1 MRMSGDT
8 LIFNAEAIPVL
19 PGDETMILINRI
31 PGFKASETGVTYA
44 GRSIARTYVDGK
56 PLFGNDAS
64 TALQYLEAHEVIDIQ
79 IYEEPVDED
88 KFSGF
93 DSGRKQTVISLITR
107 SKPNRSTNIRAEA
120 GYGADIDKNAEGQ
133 HNSRYKASAEYRS
146 FAVGKQFN
154 IKAGSFNS
162 NTGNGYSRTTD
173 ASIGFLRTWKEKT
186 TLSGNY
192 HLNNNYRRT
201 QSISRQVY
209 FPSEQYQTRT
219 YDDTSQFT
227 NKDMTHNLSFM
238 LERRGKYNFLT
249 FRPSATFSIRSSNNY
264 RGALN
269 TIDGE
274 ELNRVRTSQRN
285 DTRSYSVNETLSWSK
300 SFNKS
305 QHRIYFTLIGGLS
318 QNDINGWQ
326 IDSVASNNERTYLNN
341 TTNGYNRSLSASV
354 NYSFNINQKN
364 YFSTEY
370 SISYVNSGSERIA
383 INQYTGQIDS
393 SLTSNYTQN
402 NTTHKVSVNYRRR
415 IKKISIT
422 STLQYKA
429 SLVNKDE
436 LFMDTHHDRVVFQS
450 IMPTLEIYYPIN
462 QKSRLSFNY
471 SGYTYQPSI
480 EQLRNELNYSN
491 PLYLSGGNPNLRQSR
506 VHSFGIH
513 YTRTNTTNASSLH
526 VSLTTSITRNAMA
539 MRQIFFTEETP
550 LPEYDGY
557 IASKGATLTLP
568 TNINGTK
575 SVRGGFDYS
584 RQLASLKSSLSI
596 SSSLNYSRTPSYI
609 GDKLY
614 VNDRIT
620 PDLSFN
626 IFNNQSAIYQI
637 GLGSTTAYNYTSNH
651 TSNIDR
657 ANNNTINQTINLN
670 GNLNIFKRL
679 YITANYNYSLYHN
692 FSYDDGDVNTHL
704 MNVTI
709 GYKFLKKR
717 QLDVNF
723 RVFDLLNQVD
733 NFSTSVMN
741 DYISYYWTQR
751 PGRYFMFNI
760 SYRLNK
766 LDKNVKIRV
775 PNVW

>member
-1 MRMSGDT
+1 M
-8 LIFNAEAIPVL
+8 
-19 PGDETMILINRI
+19 
-31 PGFKASETGVTYA
+31 
-44 GRSIARTYVDGK
+44 
-56 PLFGNDAS
+56 
-64 TALQYLEAHEVIDIQ
+64 
-79 IYEEPVDED
+79 
-88 KFSGF
+88 
-93 DSGRKQTVISLITR
+93 
-107 SKPNRSTNIRAEA
+107 
-120 GYGADIDKNAEGQ
+120 
-133 HNSRYKASAEYRS
+133 
-146 FAVGKQFN
+146 
-154 IKAGSFNS
+154 
-162 NTGNGYSRTTD
+162 
-173 ASIGFLRTWKEKT
+173 
-186 TLSGNY
+186 
-192 HLNNNYRRT
+192 
-201 QSISRQVY
+201 
-209 FPSEQYQTRT
+209 
-219 YDDTSQFT
+219 
-227 NKDMTHNLSFM
+227 
-238 LERRGKYNFLT
+238 
-249 FRPSATFSIRSSNNY
+249 
-264 RGALN
+264 
-269 TIDGE
+269 
-274 ELNRVRTSQRN
+274 
-285 DTRSYSVNETLSWSK
+285 
-300 SFNKS
+300 
-305 QHRIYFTLIGGLS
+305 
-318 QNDINGWQ
+318 
-326 IDSVASNNERTYLNN
+326 
-341 TTNGYNRSLSASV
+341 
-354 NYSFNINQKN
+354 
-364 YFSTEY
+364 
-370 SISYVNSGSERIA
+370 
-383 INQYTGQIDS
+383 
-393 SLTSNYTQN
+393 
-402 NTTHKVSVNYRRR
+402 
-415 IKKISIT
+415 
-422 STLQYKA
+422 QYKA

-480 EQLRNELNYSN
+480 EQMRNELSYSN
-491 PLYLSGGNPNLRQSR
+491 PLFLSGGNANNLRQS
-506 VHSFGIH
+506 HTHTLNILYMYH
-513 YTRTNTTNASSLH
+513 NPDNTSSLNVRLNAS
-526 VSLTTSITRNAMA
+526 VTRNAIA
-539 MRQIFFTEETP
+539 VRQIFFTKETV

-557 IASKGATLTLP
+557 VASTGATLTLP
-568 TNINGTK
+568 TNINGMK
-575 SVRGGFDYS
+575 SVQFGFDYS
-584 RQLASLKSSLSI
+584 HQIASLESAFNINSLI
-596 SSSLNYSRTPSYI
+596 DYSRTPSYI